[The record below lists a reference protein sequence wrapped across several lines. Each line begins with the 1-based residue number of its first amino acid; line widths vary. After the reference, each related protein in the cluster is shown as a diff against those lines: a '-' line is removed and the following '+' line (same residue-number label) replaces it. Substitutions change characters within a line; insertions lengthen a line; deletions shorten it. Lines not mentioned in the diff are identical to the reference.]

1 MVSLDVAGFTRLVQ
15 EDERATLAELA
26 VIRRDLIEGTL
37 QKRSGHLFKTM
48 GDGAL
53 IEFLNVE
60 DAVKWTLE
68 FQEAMAARNRS
79 RGDKP
84 ILVRAGIA
92 LADVYVE
99 GEDRYGA
106 AIAYLVRLQEVAPP
120 GGIAMTHSV
129 RWQLGKALVARFT
142 RIMKTLKGMDE
153 PWEVWVWPSAEA
165 PSEDATVPPS
175 RRIDDRDKSPLSI
188 PDKPSLAVLPFQ
200 NMSGD
205 PEQEY
210 FAEGVVEEIIT
221 ALSRVQSLFVIA
233 RNSSFTYKGRAVN
246 VQQVGRELGVRYVI
260 EGSVRRAGNRLRITG
275 QLIDTST
282 GMHLWADRF
291 EGKLEDVFDL
301 RDQVTASVIGAIAP
315 KLEQAEI
322 ERAKRKPTE
331 SLDAYD
337 YFLRGI
343 SAIRQWTKEA
353 NHEAL
358 RMFNKAIEL
367 DPNFGSAYGMAARCY
382 SQRKG
387 GGWVTL
393 SAQDI
398 AEVRRLARRASELGR
413 DDAVAL
419 SAAGIGLAYVVGEM
433 DHGADLIDRAI
444 ALNPNLATAW
454 LFGGWVRLWRGEPDA
469 AIEQVARATRLSPN
483 DPQLS
488 MMHVVTACAHFFA
501 GRNSQALL
509 FAEKSMRLQPSYF
522 MAASVL
528 AASNAIAGRPAEA
541 EKAMA
546 SLREI
551 APTLR
556 VSNLLDA
563 FPIRRQEDIVRWA
576 EALRRAGLPE

>member
-1 MVSLDVAGFTRLVQ
+1 MPVRRRLTVMVSLDVAGFTRLVQ

-53 IEFLNVE
+53 IEFPNVE
-60 DAVKWTLE
+60 DAVSWTVE

-84 ILVRAGIA
+84 VLVRAGIA

-142 RIMKTLKGMDE
+142 RIMKTLKGIDE
-153 PWEVWVWPSAEA
+153 PWEVWVWPSPKVSSEEA
-165 PSEDATVPPS
+165 VVPPS
-175 RRIDDRDKSPLSI
+175 PRVDERDKGISLSI

-221 ALSRVQSLFVIA
+221 ALSRVPSLFVIA

-301 RDQVTASVIGAIAP
+301 QDQVTASVIGAIAP

-343 SAIRQWTKEA
+343 SAIRQWTIEA

-367 DPNFGSAYGMAARCY
+367 DPISAPPTAWPLVAI
-382 SQRKG
+382 
-387 GGWVTL
+387 L
-393 SAQDI
+393 SAK
-398 AEVRRLARRASELGR
+398 G
-413 DDAVAL
+413 AV
-419 SAAGIGLAYVVGEM
+419 G
-433 DHGADLIDRAI
+433 
-444 ALNPNLATAW
+444 
-454 LFGGWVRLWRGEPDA
+454 
-469 AIEQVARATRLSPN
+469 
-483 DPQLS
+483 
-488 MMHVVTACAHFFA
+488 
-501 GRNSQALL
+501 
-509 FAEKSMRLQPSYF
+509 
-522 MAASVL
+522 
-528 AASNAIAGRPAEA
+528 
-541 EKAMA
+541 
-546 SLREI
+546 
-551 APTLR
+551 
-556 VSNLLDA
+556 
-563 FPIRRQEDIVRWA
+563 
-576 EALRRAGLPE
+576 